1 MPKNVSTEEIGRK
14 KRLKRY
20 TSAIKIEVLYIKSII
35 DKDTYVKLNQLRKLR
50 NDFIHEGKFITESD
64 TNIFFEIVNIIIEIT
79 TGKKPLFNNPGWT
92 RSGGWIEK

>member
-1 MPKNVSTEEIGRK
+1 MKNVSTKETSVK

-20 TSAIKIEVLYIKSII
+20 TSAIKIEVLYTKSII
-35 DKDTYVKLNQLRKLR
+35 DGNTYKNLNKLRKLR

-64 TNIFFEIVNIIIEIT
+64 ANIFFDMVNILIKIATDKE
-79 TGKKPLFNNPGWT
+79 PLFNNPGWT